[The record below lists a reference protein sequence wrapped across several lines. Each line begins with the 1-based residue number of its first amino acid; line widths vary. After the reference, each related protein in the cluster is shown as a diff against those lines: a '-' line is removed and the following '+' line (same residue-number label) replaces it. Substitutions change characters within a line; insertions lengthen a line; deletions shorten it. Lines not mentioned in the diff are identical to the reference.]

1 MVHTCK
7 VCGLELP
14 SELRLENDKKV
25 HAKKSR
31 IDEYGNPEFNAI
43 EFKVSNQAVM
53 MRLRST

>member
-14 SELRLENDKKV
+14 SELRLENHKKV

-31 IDEYGNPEFNAI
+31 IDEYGNPEFNAYRI
-43 EFKVSNQAVM
+43 QG
-53 MRLRST
+53 